1 MYNCLNHYNDLEYK
15 ANSIHSHS
23 EYCTNDK
30 IIDRFKALQTIQ
42 WTIISESNQTVLN
55 CPLESCS
62 GYLVFAMQDVNG
74 DTSDPVL
81 MFVTTSNT
89 AVKTI
94 TSIYGDS
101 SKLFTMIP
109 TSGLLIGFY
118 PGEDYYIHFSM
129 IKIY

>member
-1 MYNCLNHYNDLEYK
+1 
-15 ANSIHSHS
+15 
-23 EYCTNDK
+23 
-30 IIDRFKALQTIQ
+30 
-42 WTIISESNQTVLN
+42 
-55 CPLESCS
+55 
-62 GYLVFAMQDVNG
+62 MQDVNG

-109 TSGLLIGFY
+109 TSRLLIGFY